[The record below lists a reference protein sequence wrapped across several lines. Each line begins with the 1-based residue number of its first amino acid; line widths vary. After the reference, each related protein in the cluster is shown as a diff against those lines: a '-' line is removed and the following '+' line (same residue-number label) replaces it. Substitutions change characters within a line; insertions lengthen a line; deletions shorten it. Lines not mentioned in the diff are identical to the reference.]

1 MEEIQEIPN
10 NSAAVTEQAPS
21 TQVTDNGTG
30 GQETPAQTTALPQ
43 DTQGKQ
49 EDTFFDANNLAPE
62 LQAAYKNM
70 QAAYTK
76 KTQEIADVK
85 KKAESLDELV
95 KYEPFMNWYNQH
107 RQGTDNQVLKQDT
120 PKQEQIQAK
129 PPEEMDP
136 EVYASIIQD
145 PKKFN
150 EYVKKLA
157 LEAAGP
163 IAMQAQQKAE
173 MTMNLMKVEKFGQE
187 HPEFWEL
194 DRKGL
199 IEPLIDKYPGL
210 ELEDYFKLARY
221 PFLEQDAIRKAHGV
235 VQDKKNAVSEKPGAV
250 IPASRRVKVG
260 SREEAMSLAWE
271 AHERG
276 QTPPDFEF

>member
-1 MEEIQEIPN
+1 MENMEETPN
-10 NSAAVTEQAPS
+10 NSAPVTEQAPS
-21 TQVTDNGTG
+21 TQATDNGTG
-30 GQETPAQTTALPQ
+30 GQTTPSQPDASQQTT
-43 DTQGKQ
+43 K
-49 EDTFFDANNLAPE
+49 EDSFFDANSLAPE

-76 KTQEIADVK
+76 KTQEIADVR

-95 KYEPFMNWYNQH
+95 NYEPFMNWYNQH
-107 RQGTDNQVLKQDT
+107 RQGTDKQAMKQDT
-120 PKQEQIQAK
+120 PVKPQEQVPTQA
-129 PPEEMDP
+129 PEEMDP

-145 PKKFN
+145 PKKFK
-150 EYVKKLA
+150 EYVSKLA
-157 LEAAGP
+157 MEAAGP
-163 IAMQAQQKAE
+163 MAAQAQQKAE

-199 IEPLIDKYPGL
+199 IEPLIEKYPGL

-221 PFLEQDAIRKAHGV
+221 PFLEQDAIRKAHGIV
-235 VQDKKNAVSEKPGAV
+235 NDKRNAVSEKPGAV
-250 IPASRRVKVG
+250 IPASRKVKVN
-260 SREEAMSLAWE
+260 SREEAMALAWE